1 MRAARVHEYG
11 PPSGVVIDD
20 LEAPAPGPGQVV
32 VRVAAAAVN
41 FADVLMIARRYQH
54 PAPVPFTPGSEFAG
68 TVTAVAPD
76 VERCRPGDRVLGT
89 VFVGAFAE
97 EVVVAATS
105 LTHLP
110 PSVDFA
116 VAVAGGVA
124 YATAYHSLR
133 SVAAVKPGEWVV
145 VLGAAGGVGLAAV
158 QLAHLLGARV
168 VAAAS
173 SAEKLAICAEH
184 GADALINYET
194 EDLKER
200 IRELTGEG
208 ADVIIDP
215 VGGSYAEPA
224 LRAGRWGARFVT
236 VGFAAGE
243 IPKIPLNL
251 VLLKG
256 IVVMGM
262 EIWGFTTHEVEATRR
277 DREELMEL
285 LASGRL
291 QPYISAEH
299 PLDEVVA
306 ALETV
311 AERRATGKVLIV
323 PGR

>member
-11 PPSGVVIDD
+11 PPSGVVVED
-20 LEAPAPGPGQVV
+20 LPSPTPGSGQAV

-41 FADVLMIARRYQH
+41 FADVLVIANRYQH
-54 PAPVPFTPGSEFAG
+54 PAPLPFTPGSEFAG
-68 TVTAVAPD
+68 VVATVAPD
-76 VERCRPGDRVLGT
+76 VEGLRPGERVLGT
-89 VFVGAFAE
+89 VLAGAFAE
-97 EVVVAATS
+97 EVVVPASS

-110 PSVDFA
+110 ATVDFA

-124 YATAYHSLR
+124 YATSYHALR
-133 SVAAVKPGEWVV
+133 SVAAVRPGEWVV

-158 QLAHLLGARV
+158 QLGHVLGARI

-173 SAEKLAICAEH
+173 SPEKLAVCAEH

-200 IRELTGEG
+200 IRAVTGGG

-215 VGGSYAEPA
+215 VGGRYAEPA

-236 VGFAAGE
+236 LGFASGE
-243 IPKIPLNL
+243 IPRIPLNL

-256 IVVMGM
+256 VVVMGM
-262 EIWGFTTHEVEATRR
+262 EIWGFSTHQGDETRR
-277 DREELMEL
+277 DRAELMEL

-291 QPYISAEH
+291 VPHVSAEH

-311 AERRATGKVLIV
+311 AGRRATGKVLIR
-323 PGR
+323 PGS